1 MRCVL
6 DGAGLAGGVVKRGGE
21 ARHLT
26 LTSYDLYGNRCTQG
40 GAQVTLSL
48 QPRDAVDGAAAGAA
62 GAAAGA
68 VAGSVTDAGDGT
80 YNLTYKALPGAW
92 VLSVLLG
99 SSLVPPSPLVI
110 VNVRDPAEEA
120 EARRKEEAERARAEA
135 AAEEARRREA
145 EAAAAAAAARE
156 AEEAAAAAAEA
167 IRAAARAEAARVK
180 KEQRG

>member
-1 MRCVL
+1 MPLAGSPYRVAVVPAEAAALRCVL
-6 DGAGLAGGVVKRGGE
+6 GGAGLAGGVVRRGGE
-21 ARHLT
+21 ARHLM
-26 LTSYDLYGNRCTQG
+26 LSAYDLYGNRCTQG

-48 QPRDAVDGAAAGAA
+48 QPRDAAEGAAAGAAGAA

-120 EARRKEEAERARAEA
+120 EARRKDEP
-135 AAEEARRREA
+135 
-145 EAAAAAAAARE
+145 
-156 AEEAAAAAAEA
+156 
-167 IRAAARAEAARVK
+167 
-180 KEQRG
+180 